1 MEYGFIGFLIP
12 AKSEMDANNI
22 ISQITYILSDSECD
36 LSNAYCIAGIPVFD
50 DVAVFGKDLEQLLAK
65 YQQKLHNMIDK
76 ES

>member
-36 LSNAYCIAGIPVFD
+36 LSGSYCIAGIPVLD
-50 DVAVFGKDLEQLLAK
+50 DVVAFGKDLEQLLAK
-65 YQQKLHNMIDK
+65 YNLITHNHI
-76 ES
+76 ETEN